1 MAGRFARAGRRPL
14 LTAAVAVALTAGALA
29 PVGAAGAAAV
39 GADAGTAAGGV
50 RSSLD
55 RLIASGV
62 PGAVLVARDGDGVL
76 RLAAGTA
83 DTATGRPMRPD
94 LRFRAGSVTKTF
106 VATVTLQLVG
116 EGALSLDDTVE
127 RWLPGLVPGGAAISV
142 RQLLDHTSGLFD
154 YTEDPRILA
163 PYLAGNLDFRWQP
176 RQLVRIGVSHPPLFP
191 PGAAWSYSNTG
202 YVLVGLIIEA
212 ATGHRLETEL
222 RRRVFRPLGLDATS
236 FATGSA
242 IDGAHAHGYTDLGS
256 GLADI
261 TGLSQSWAW
270 AAGAVVSTADD
281 LATFVGALL
290 GGRLLSPALMAE
302 MQQTV
307 PLGVPG
313 EGYGLG
319 LWRTSHFVL
328 PPVAQQLS
336 CGRVWGHDGDTAG
349 YRSFAFASR
358 DGRRQV
364 VLLLNVDGD
373 SVPPATVDATVAVL
387 DAAYCRA

>member
-1 MAGRFARAGRRPL
+1 MAGLITRGGRRPL
-14 LTAAVAVALTAGALA
+14 LTVAVVVALTAGALA
-29 PVGAAGAAAV
+29 PVGVAGAAGGTDVA
-39 GADAGTAAGGV
+39 GDAGTGDRGV
-50 RSSLD
+50 RSALD

-62 PGAVLVARDGDGVL
+62 PGAVLLARDGDDVL

-106 VATVTLQLVG
+106 VATVTLQLAG
-116 EGALSLDDTVE
+116 EGTLSLDDTVE
-127 RWLPGLVPGGAAISV
+127 HWLPGLVPGGAAISV

-154 YTEDPRILA
+154 YTEDPRVFA

-176 RQLVRIGVSHPPLFP
+176 RQLVRIAVSHPPLFP

-202 YVLVGLIIEA
+202 YVLVGMIIEA
-212 ATGHRLETEL
+212 ATSHRLEAEL
-222 RRRVFRPLGLDATS
+222 QRRIFRPLRLDATS

-281 LATFVGALL
+281 LATFVGSAH
-290 GGRLLSPALMAE
+290 GRPPALA
-302 MQQTV
+302 
-307 PLGVPG
+307 
-313 EGYGLG
+313 
-319 LWRTSHFVL
+319 R
-328 PPVAQQLS
+328 A
-336 CGRVWGHDGDTAG
+336 DGG
-349 YRSFAFASR
+349 
-358 DGRRQV
+358 
-364 VLLLNVDGD
+364 
-373 SVPPATVDATVAVL
+373 
-387 DAAYCRA
+387 DAADCPAGRPR

>member
-1 MAGRFARAGRRPL
+1 MLPARRPL
-14 LTAAVAVALTAGALA
+14 AC
-29 PVGAAGAAAV
+29 
-39 GADAGTAAGGV
+39 DAGTADGGV
-50 RSSLD
+50 RSALD

-62 PGAVLVARDGDGVL
+62 PGAVLVARDGDDVL

-127 RWLPGLVPGGAAISV
+127 HWLPGLVPGGAAISV

-222 RRRVFRPLGLDATS
+222 RRRIFRPLRLDATS

-290 GGRLLSPALMAE
+290 GGRLLSPGA
-302 MQQTV
+302 
-307 PLGVPG
+307 
-313 EGYGLG
+313 
-319 LWRTSHFVL
+319 
-328 PPVAQQLS
+328 
-336 CGRVWGHDGDTAG
+336 DGG
-349 YRSFAFASR
+349 
-358 DGRRQV
+358 
-364 VLLLNVDGD
+364 
-373 SVPPATVDATVAVL
+373 
-387 DAAYCRA
+387 DAADRPAGRPR

>member
-1 MAGRFARAGRRPL
+1 
-14 LTAAVAVALTAGALA
+14 
-29 PVGAAGAAAV
+29 
-39 GADAGTAAGGV
+39 
-50 RSSLD
+50 
-55 RLIASGV
+55 V
-62 PGAVLVARDGDGVL
+62 PGAVLVAREGDDVL

-83 DTATGRPMRPD
+83 DTATGRPMRPE

-106 VATVTLQLVG
+106 VATVALQLVG

-154 YTEDPRILA
+154 YTEDPRVLA
-163 PYLAGNLDFRWQP
+163 PYLAGDLDFRWQP

-202 YVLVGLIIEA
+202 YVLVGMIIEA
-212 ATGHRLETEL
+212 ATGHRLEGEL
-222 RRRVFRPLGLDATS
+222 QRRIFRPLGLGATS
-236 FATGSA
+236 FATGST
-242 IDGAHAHGYTDLGS
+242 IDGPHAQGYTDLGS

-261 TGLSQSWAW
+261 TVLSQSWAW

-281 LATFVGALL
+281 LATFVGALM

-302 MQQTV
+302 MQATV

-319 LWRTSHFVL
+319 LWRTSRFVL

-373 SVPPATVDATVAVL
+373 SVPPAAVEATVAVL